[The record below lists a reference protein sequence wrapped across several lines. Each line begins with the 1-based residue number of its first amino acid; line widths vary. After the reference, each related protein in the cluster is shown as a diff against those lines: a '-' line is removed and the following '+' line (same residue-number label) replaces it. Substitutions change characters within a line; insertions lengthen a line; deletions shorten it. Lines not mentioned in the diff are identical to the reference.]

1 MRVSRILLFLI
12 FAAFLTGCAASTQ
25 LLPKYENVSTEIA
38 EPAPPPAAEETP
50 EAEKPKPPAPKPTTT
65 ASTTSPKGAKS
76 STTPIVGSP
85 QWKKERVENERKEQ
99 HIKEVIE
106 GICSGC

>member
-1 MRVSRILLFLI
+1 MRVSRVLLFLI
-12 FAAFLTGCAASTQ
+12 FAAFLTGCAATTQ
-25 LLPKYENVSTEIA
+25 LLPTYENVSTETA
-38 EPAPPPAAEETP
+38 EPASPPAAEVAS
-50 EAEKPKPPAPKPTTT
+50 EAEKPKPPTPKPAA
-65 ASTTSPKGAKS
+65 ASTTLRKDKKS